1 MNTSYFAKYK
11 GENGVSIAKGTP
23 IWFKGGIYKPLCPP
37 WSLINKYKS
46 DGDKDYYI
54 KRYYEIVLKNLDPIK
69 VYNDLGS
76 EAVLMCWEKSGDFCH
91 RHIVAEWLEKNIG
104 ITIKEI

>member
-11 GENGVSIAKGTP
+11 GENGVSIAQGTP
-23 IWFKGGIYKPLCPP
+23 IWFKGRIYKPLCPP

-46 DGDKDYYI
+46 DGDKEYYI
-54 KRYYEIVLKNLDPIK
+54 RMYNEIVLANLDPIK
-69 VYNDLGS
+69 VYNDLGP